1 MSVYRRL
8 LDALIAVVLSAATI
22 ALTASVTPE
31 LAQPLGMLVACV
43 FYFSRHPWGSGEG
56 ERINERI
63 DDLYDRYLPV

>member
-8 LDALIAVVLSAATI
+8 FDALIAIVLSAVTI
-22 ALTASVTPE
+22 ALTASVTPG

-43 FYFSRHPWGSGEG
+43 FYFSRHPWGSQDG